1 MRMGKKSDNIDL
13 DNKEFQD
20 VWKLLRF
27 TNQSIFLTGRAGTG
41 KSTFLRYITRNIK
54 KNYVVLAPTGIAA
67 VNVGGQT
74 IHSFFRLPLKPVLP
88 DDPDFAVSRLRERM
102 KYPRP
107 LKKLLE
113 KLDLIII
120 DEISMVR
127 ADTIDLIDRILRV
140 FCHNMRVPFGG
151 KQLLLVGDIYQLEP
165 VVESQMKAIMR
176 RFYPQPFFFNARA
189 FGELGI
195 VAIELNKVYRQNDA
209 EFVEMLDRVRCGRPL
224 PADMMRVNSRVRN
237 LSVDELAKRDDADSK
252 PVLTL
257 AARRDTVDYINE
269 QRLRAIDS
277 PEYTFIGTISGD
289 FPENSLP
296 TSLQLTL
303 KKGAQVLF
311 IKNDRE
317 KRWVN
322 GTLGRITSIDD
333 KSLEVEVDGGER
345 YWVEPETWS
354 NIKYEYD
361 EKSKKV
367 VEKELGNFTQFP
379 LKPAWALTI
388 HKSQGLTFD
397 RVNIDIGRGAFAS
410 GQSYV
415 ALSRCRSLEGMT
427 LLSPLN
433 ERDMV
438 VNPAIIEFA
447 RNFNDIHAI
456 EGALAAAQAD
466 DLTAGAMA
474 MLDRGELVDAFDR
487 FIEASRL
494 RDDRGNVAGLRLVR
508 RKLHAIENQANVIE
522 SLNRQI
528 DDYKA
533 QLRELAREYIE
544 MGRECADNGLNDAAV
559 ANYEKA
565 LKLDP
570 ENVETMIAM
579 GVLYEANG
587 EDSRALSLFRRA
599 AETDRDNPITACRIA
614 ATYRRMGDNFN
625 ALDTLLEAVG
635 RMPESADLHRSLA
648 VSYRRAGETDEAAR
662 HEAIARSLSRRD
674 KKK

>member
-1 MRMGKKSDNIDL
+1 MGKKSDNIDL